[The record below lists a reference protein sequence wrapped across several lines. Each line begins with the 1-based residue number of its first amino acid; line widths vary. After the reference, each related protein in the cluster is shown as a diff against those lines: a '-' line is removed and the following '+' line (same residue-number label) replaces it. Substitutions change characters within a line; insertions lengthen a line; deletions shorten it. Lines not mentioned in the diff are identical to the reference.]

1 MHAIRVEQPGDAE
14 VMRLQE
20 VADPEPEPGQIRV
33 RVTAAGLN
41 FIDIYHRTGRYPMDL
56 PAGIGQ
62 EGAGVVDALGDGVTS
77 VAVGDRVAWTG
88 RLGSYAE
95 LFCLPADRAVP
106 VPDHVDLEIAA
117 AIMLQGMTAH
127 YLVNSTFPLAPG
139 HTALIHAGAGGV
151 GQLLIQLAKHAGT
164 RVLTT
169 VSTEE
174 KEQLARQAGA
184 DHVIRYTDVD
194 FAAEVERLA
203 PDGVDVVYESVGR
216 DTFDRSLGCLR
227 PRGYLVLYGQSS
239 GAVEPLDPQRLM
251 TGGSLFLTRPTLGHY
266 TATRAELLAR
276 SGALFDLIGEGRLQV
291 RIDRRFPL
299 GDAAAAHRYMEQRRT
314 RGKVLLMP

>member
-1 MHAIRVEQPGDAE
+1 
-14 VMRLQE
+14 
-20 VADPEPEPGQIRV
+20 
-33 RVTAAGLN
+33 
-41 FIDIYHRTGRYPMDL
+41 
-56 PAGIGQ
+56 
-62 EGAGVVDALGDGVTS
+62 
-77 VAVGDRVAWTG
+77 
-88 RLGSYAE
+88 
-95 LFCLPADRAVP
+95 
-106 VPDHVDLEIAA
+106 
-117 AIMLQGMTAH
+117 
-127 YLVNSTFPLAPG
+127 
-139 HTALIHAGAGGV
+139 V
-151 GQLLIQLAKHAGT
+151 GQLLIQLARHAGA

-194 FAAEVERLA
+194 FAAEVERIA

-266 TATRAELLAR
+266 TATRDELLAR
-276 SGALFDLIGEGRLQV
+276 AGALFDLLAEGRLQV

-299 GDAAAAHRYMEQRRT
+299 GDAAAAHRYMEGRQT